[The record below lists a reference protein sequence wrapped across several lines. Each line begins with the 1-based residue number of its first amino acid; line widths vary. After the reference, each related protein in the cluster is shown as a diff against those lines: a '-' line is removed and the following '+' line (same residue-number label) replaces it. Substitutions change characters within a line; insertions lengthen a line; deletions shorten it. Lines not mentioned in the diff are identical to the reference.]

1 MIKLLQ
7 TAYPSH
13 YGAKWKDVYSVR
25 FEHTYLA
32 SFAIKDNKPTII
44 QDEENSAVSLY
55 VNPEG
60 KNITIVD
67 WEAYVNQYTNALC
80 AGEGKKCD
88 FIVYDDRGD
97 KFILDELTYSQ
108 EKHIIGIGS
117 RIGKRIKA
125 RIQLS
130 ESINKLYSVP
140 EIQAYISAFEKRIAL
155 FSYRIAESSDDEI
168 MSTSMAAFS
177 APTRL
182 LGNIEEETPSMPH
195 DFVYHQHIYPNPF
208 EL

>member
-1 MIKLLQ
+1 MIRLLQ
-7 TAYPSH
+7 TAYPNH

-25 FEHTYLA
+25 FEHTDLA
-32 SFAIKDNKPTII
+32 SFSIKDNKPTII
-44 QDEENSAVSLY
+44 QEEENDAVSLY
-55 VNPEG
+55 VNPER

-67 WEAYVNQYTNALC
+67 WEAYVNQYSNALY

-88 FIVYDDRGD
+88 FLVYDDRRD

-108 EKHIIGIGS
+108 EKYIIGIGN

-130 ESINKLYSVP
+130 DSINKLCSVP
-140 EIQAYISAFEKRIAL
+140 EIQNYVSTFERRIAL
-155 FSYRIAESSDDEI
+155 FSYRIVESSDDDI
-168 MSTSMAAFS
+168 MAASMAAFS
-177 APTRL
+177 APTKL

-195 DFVYHQHIYPNPF
+195 GFVYHQHIYPNPF
-208 EL
+208 VL